1 MEAGITFRDYLR
13 AVRVEKAKE
22 LLREG
27 FLKIQD
33 IALMVGYQ
41 DAPHFNRAFKE
52 VTGLSPSLY
61 RKQNMV
67 L

>member
-1 MEAGITFRDYLR
+1 MQVMLA
-13 AVRVEKAKE
+13 EKAKE